1 MKTELITLK
10 AQLVVLFAT
19 LFFSTTSLAEKH
31 DIIWGV
37 NSSPPFHIYYG
48 EYKEQGFCDA
58 LVSGFQRQLPE
69 LSHRIRKLP
78 SRRITMIMK
87 KNKNLCFPCLIKGTS
102 YNSDFNYTETTH
114 LYEPHGIITRASAA
128 AKIIEKYGEP
138 VKFSALV
145 KDSDLRFAQPAE
157 RRYGQLQR
165 LLETHLIDS
174 ENFSF
179 ISGEN
184 AHVNLLTM
192 IVNNRIDYTIDY
204 RAIMTYYN
212 ETKAKSKD
220 SGLVFLPI
228 EEYNGLTIEGAVG
241 CSNNQWG
248 SNAVKQ
254 LNKVIEQLKADPD
267 FQRIL
272 DKWLGNDRPQLN

>member
-1 MKTELITLK
+1 MRTDLNTLK
-10 AQLVVLFAT
+10 TQLVGLFTAL
-19 LFFSTTSLAEKH
+19 LFCTTSFAEDE

-48 EYKEQGFCDA
+48 DYKEQGFCDA
-58 LVSGFQRQLPE
+58 LVSSFQRQLPE

-87 KNKNLCFPCLIKGTS
+87 KNKNLCFPCLIKKTS

-114 LYEPHGIITRASAA
+114 LYEPHGIITRTNIAA
-128 AKIIEKYGEP
+128 EIIEKYGEP
-138 VKFSALV
+138 VKFLALV
-145 KDSDLRFAQPAE
+145 KNSDLRFAQPAE
-157 RRYGQLQR
+157 RRYGQLQS
-165 LLETHLIDS
+165 LIETHLIDS

-192 IVNNRIDYTIDY
+192 IVNDRIDYTIDY

-212 ETKAKSKD
+212 ETKAEFED

-228 EEYNGLTIEGAVG
+228 EEYSGLLIEGAVG

-248 SNAVKQ
+248 HNAVKKM
-254 LNKVIEQLKADPD
+254 NEVIEQLKADPD

-272 DKWLGNDRPQLN
+272 DKWMGNDRPKLN

>member
-1 MKTELITLK
+1 MKTGFMTLK
-10 AQLVVLFAT
+10 KQLAVLFVA
-19 LFFSTTSLAEKH
+19 LLSSITSAAGDE

-48 EYKEQGFCDA
+48 QYKEQGFCDA
-58 LVSGFQRQLPE
+58 LVSSFQRQLPE

-87 KNKNLCFPCLIKGTS
+87 KNKNLCFPCLIKRTS

-114 LYEPHGIITRASAA
+114 LYEPHGIITRANTA
-128 AKIIEKYGEP
+128 AKITKKYGQP

-157 RRYGQLQR
+157 RRYGQLQT

-192 IVNNRIDYTIDY
+192 IVNDRIDYTIDY

-212 ETKAKSKD
+212 KTEAQD

-228 EEYNGLTIEGAVG
+228 EEYSGLAIEGAVG
-241 CSNNQWG
+241 CSNNKWG
-248 SNAVKQ
+248 RNAVNQ
-254 LNKVIEQLKADPD
+254 LNRVIEQLKADPD
-267 FQRIL
+267 FQRSL
-272 DKWLGNDRPQLN
+272 DKWMGSDRPKIN

>member
-1 MKTELITLK
+1 MSLKKQFVTL
-10 AQLVVLFAT
+10 LFAL
-19 LFFSTTSLAEKH
+19 LFSQTIYASNE

-37 NSSPPFHIYYG
+37 NSSPPFHINYG
-48 EYKEQGFCDA
+48 EYKEQGFCDV
-58 LVSGFQRQLPE
+58 LVSGFKRQLPE

-78 SRRITMIMK
+78 SRRITMIMRE
-87 KNKNLCFPCLIKGTS
+87 NKNLCFPCLIKRTS

-114 LYEPHGIITRASAA
+114 LYEPHGIIARANVA
-128 AKIIEKYGEP
+128 AKIIKKYGQP
-138 VKFSALV
+138 VKFSDLV

-157 RRYGQLQR
+157 RRYGKLQE
-165 LLETHLIDS
+165 LLETHLINS

-192 IVNNRIDYTIDY
+192 IVNDRIDYTIDY

-212 ETKAKSKD
+212 ETEAKD

-228 EEYNGLTIEGAVG
+228 EEYKGVVIEGAVG
-241 CSNNQWG
+241 CSNNEWG
-248 SNAVKQ
+248 RNAVNQ
-254 LNKVIEQLKADPD
+254 LNKVIHQLQADPD
-267 FQRIL
+267 FQRSL
-272 DKWLGNDRPQLN
+272 DKWLGTTRPELN